1 MEYINQHPHIFILS
15 GKAKSGKNEVA
26 KMIVEYYQTKK
37 CIELSYAHYLK
48 EYVKNITG
56 WNGEEQDKPRD
67 FLQSLG
73 IDLLKKIDNQFLIH
87 RVCQD
92 IEVYSYFYDII
103 IVTDA
108 RLKEEI
114 EIPKSK
120 FKKVTVIR
128 VERNHFENG
137 LNEVQKNHITET
149 DLDNYH
155 EFDYVISNENNK
167 ENLKKQIYHI
177 LKEVDENE

>member
-1 MEYINQHPHIFILS
+1 MEYINQHPQIFILS

-26 KMIVEYYQTKK
+26 KMIVEYYQAKK
-37 CIELSYAHYLK
+37 CIELSYAYYLK
-48 EYVKNITG
+48 EYAKNILNWT
-56 WNGEEQDKPRD
+56 GEEKDKPRD

-73 IDLLKKIDNQFLIH
+73 IDLIKKIDDKFLIH

-108 RLKEEI
+108 RMKDEI
-114 EIPKSK
+114 EIPKTK
-120 FKKVTVIR
+120 FQNVTVIR
-128 VERNHFENG
+128 IERNNFENG
-137 LNEVQKNHITET
+137 LNDTQKKHITET

-155 EFDYVISNENNK
+155 EFDYVISNENDK
-167 ENLKKQIYHI
+167 ENLQKQVNHI